1 MLPNRSR
8 ACPGAASAATTCTI
22 RFVPISFEGSGRRW
36 WCAVRDLADYMILTL
51 ALRNLVHDRIRLAV
65 TLVGILFSIVLVA
78 VQLGL
83 YLGSSRMITANI
95 DKADGDLWITTFG
108 AKSFEDGG
116 VLLSDRDRHQA
127 LATPGVQSVVP
138 LVVSF
143 AEWRK
148 PAGGSSRVVVVGSDF
163 EDHGL
168 VPWSLSQG
176 TLEDIKAPDA
186 VAVDRS
192 YLGELGISGIGD
204 TAQVATGRVK
214 VRALTEGVR
223 SFTQSPYA
231 YTTLNRA
238 RDLLGAGSDATT
250 FLLVKLAP
258 GAKLEEVQANLAS
271 RLPSDDVLTKD
282 EFRARSLKQWL
293 FKTGAGLALIGGALL
308 GSLVGTVIVAQTLYS
323 STKDHIHEFATL
335 RALGSSKG
343 YIHKVI
349 LAQAGFSAVIGY
361 ALGMIIALLILYASR
376 NSALPLVMTPG
387 LAFWL
392 FALTVGMCAISALS
406 AIVKVTKIDPA
417 TVFSR

>member
-1 MLPNRSR
+1 
-8 ACPGAASAATTCTI
+8 
-22 RFVPISFEGSGRRW
+22 
-36 WCAVRDLADYMILTL
+36 MIFTL
-51 ALRNLVHDRIRLAV
+51 ALRNLLHDRVRLAV

-95 DKADGDLWITTFG
+95 ARSNADLFVTTYG

-116 VLLSDRDRHQA
+116 VLLTDRDRHQA
-127 LATPGVQSVVP
+127 LAAAGVQSVVP
-138 LVVSF
+138 IVVSF

-148 PAGGSSRVVVVGSDF
+148 PAGGSSRVVLVGSDS
-163 EDHGL
+163 EDKGL
-168 VPWSLSQG
+168 VPWSLAEG

-186 VAVDRS
+186 IAVDRS
-192 YLGELGISGIGD
+192 YLDELGVTGIGD
-204 TAQVATGRVK
+204 TAQAAMGRVK
-214 VRALTEGVR
+214 IRALTEGVR

-238 RDLLGAGSDATT
+238 RQLLGVGDDRST

-258 GAKLEEVQANLAS
+258 GADVAKVQADLRQ
-271 RLPSDDVLTKD
+271 RLEGDDVLTKD
-282 EFRARSLKQWL
+282 EFESRSLKQWL
-293 FKTGAGLALIGGALL
+293 FRTGAGLALIGGAIL

-349 LAQAGFSAVIGY
+349 LAQAGLSAVMGY
-361 ALGMIIALLILYASR
+361 LLGMMIALLVLYASR
-376 NSALPLVMTPG
+376 NSSLPLVMTPG

-392 FALTVGMCAISALS
+392 FALTLFMCAISALS

-417 TVFSR
+417 TVFAR

>member
-1 MLPNRSR
+1 
-8 ACPGAASAATTCTI
+8 
-22 RFVPISFEGSGRRW
+22 
-36 WCAVRDLADYMILTL
+36 MIFTL
-51 ALRNLVHDRIRLAV
+51 ALRNLLHDRVRLAV

-95 DKADGDLWITTFG
+95 AHSNADLFITTYG

-116 VLLSDRDRHQA
+116 VLLTDRERHQA
-127 LATPGVQSVVP
+127 LSTPGVETVVP

-148 PAGGSSRVVVVGSDF
+148 PSGGSSRVVVVGADSD
-163 EDHGL
+163 DQAL
-168 VPWSLSQG
+168 VPWSLTEG

-186 VAVDRS
+186 IAVDRS
-192 YLGELGISGIGD
+192 YLNELGVSGIGD

-214 VRALTEGVR
+214 IRALTEGIR

-238 RDLLGAGSDATT
+238 RQLLGVESDRST
-250 FLLVKLAP
+250 FLLLKLAP
-258 GAKLEEVQANLAS
+258 GADVEKVKAELAQKFES
-271 RLPSDDVLTKD
+271 AEVLTKD
-282 EFRARSLKQWL
+282 EFESRSLKQWL
-293 FKTGAGLALIGGALL
+293 FRTGAGLALIGGAIL

-349 LAQAGFSAVIGY
+349 LAQAGLSAVMGY
-361 ALGMIIALLILYASR
+361 VLGMSIALVILYASR
-376 NSALPLVMTPG
+376 NSSLPLVMTPG

-392 FALTVGMCAISALS
+392 FALTLFMCAISALS
-406 AIVKVTKIDPA
+406 AIIKVTKIDPA
-417 TVFSR
+417 TVFAR

>member
-1 MLPNRSR
+1 
-8 ACPGAASAATTCTI
+8 
-22 RFVPISFEGSGRRW
+22 
-36 WCAVRDLADYMILTL
+36 MIFTL
-51 ALRNLVHDRIRLAV
+51 ALRNLLHDRVRLAV

-95 DKADGDLWITTFG
+95 ARSNADLFVTTYG

-116 VLLSDRDRHQA
+116 VLLTDRDRHQA
-127 LATPGVQSVVP
+127 LAAAGVQSVVP
-138 LVVSF
+138 IVVSF

-148 PAGGSSRVVVVGSDF
+148 PAGGSSRVVLVGSDS
-163 EDHGL
+163 EDKGL
-168 VPWSLSQG
+168 VPWSLAEG

-186 VAVDRS
+186 IAVDRS
-192 YLGELGISGIGD
+192 YLDELGVTGIGD
-204 TAQVATGRVK
+204 TAQAAMGRVK
-214 VRALTEGVR
+214 IRALTEGVR

-238 RDLLGAGSDATT
+238 RQLLGVGDDRST

-258 GAKLEEVQANLAS
+258 GADVAKVQADLRQ
-271 RLPSDDVLTKD
+271 RLEGDDVLTKD
-282 EFRARSLKQWL
+282 EFESRSLKQWL
-293 FKTGAGLALIGGALL
+293 FRTGAGLALIGGAIL

-349 LAQAGFSAVIGY
+349 LVQAGLSAVMGY
-361 ALGMIIALLILYASR
+361 LLGMMIALLILYASR
-376 NSALPLVMTPG
+376 NSSLPLVMTPG

-392 FALTVGMCAISALS
+392 FALTLFMCAISALS

-417 TVFSR
+417 TVFAR

>member
-1 MLPNRSR
+1 
-8 ACPGAASAATTCTI
+8 
-22 RFVPISFEGSGRRW
+22 
-36 WCAVRDLADYMILTL
+36 MILTL
-51 ALRNLVHDRIRLAV
+51 ALRNLLHDRIRLAV
-65 TLVGILFSIVLVA
+65 TLIGILFSIVLVA

-95 DKADGDLWITTFG
+95 DKADADLFVTTFG

-116 VLLSDRDRHQA
+116 ILLTDRERHQA
-127 LATPGVQSVVP
+127 LATAGVQSVVP

-148 PAGGSSRVVVVGSDF
+148 PGGGSSRVVVVGSDT
-163 EDHGL
+163 DDYGL
-168 VPWSLSQG
+168 VPWSLSEG

-192 YLGELGISGIGD
+192 YLAELGINGIGD

-238 RDLLGAGSDATT
+238 RQLMGADADRTT

-258 GAKLEEVQANLAS
+258 GADAAAVQAGLGQ
-271 RLPSDDVLTKD
+271 RLSSAEVLTKE
-282 EFRARSLKQWL
+282 EFRSRSLKQWL
-293 FKTGAGLALIGGALL
+293 FKTGAGLALIGGAIL

-361 ALGMIIALLILYASR
+361 ALGMVIALLILYASR

-392 FALTVGMCAISALS
+392 FALTVAMCAISALS

>member
-1 MLPNRSR
+1 
-8 ACPGAASAATTCTI
+8 
-22 RFVPISFEGSGRRW
+22 
-36 WCAVRDLADYMILTL
+36 MIFTL
-51 ALRNLVHDRIRLAV
+51 ALRNLFHDRIRLAV
-65 TLVGILFSIVLVA
+65 TLIGILFSIVLVA

-95 DKADGDLWITTFG
+95 DHANTDLWLTAFG

-116 VLLSDRDRHQA
+116 VLLSDRERHQA

-138 LVVSF
+138 LIVAF

-148 PAGGSSRVVVVGSDF
+148 PAGGSSRVVVVGSDAA
-163 EDHGL
+163 DNGL
-168 VPWSLSQG
+168 NTWALTQG

-186 VAVDRS
+186 IAVDRS

-204 TAQVATGRVK
+204 SAQVATGRVK
-214 VRALTEGVR
+214 IKALTEGVR

-238 RDLLGAGSDATT
+238 RQLLGADGDRTT
-250 FLLVKLAP
+250 FFLVKLQP
-258 GAKLEEVQANLAS
+258 GADLNAVKTALAS
-271 RLPSDDVLTKD
+271 RLETAEVLTTE
-282 EFRARSLKQWL
+282 EFRDRSLKQWL
-293 FKTGAGLALIGGALL
+293 FRTGAGLALIGGALL

-335 RALGSSKG
+335 RALGSSAG

-349 LAQAGFSAVIGY
+349 LTQAALSAVIGY
-361 ALGMIIALLILYASR
+361 ALGMMIALLILYLSKG
-376 NSALPLVMTPG
+376 SALPLVMTPG
-387 LAFWL
+387 LAFSL
-392 FALTVGMCAISALS
+392 FALTIAMCAISALS